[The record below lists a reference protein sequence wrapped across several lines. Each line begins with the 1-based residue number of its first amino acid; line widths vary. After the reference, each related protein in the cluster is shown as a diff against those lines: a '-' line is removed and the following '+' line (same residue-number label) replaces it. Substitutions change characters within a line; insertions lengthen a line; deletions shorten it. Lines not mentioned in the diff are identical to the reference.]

1 MTVKNQLKLAG
12 VTASSKF
19 YRKGILRDP
28 VERNMCY
35 YIRTACLR
43 YKKRLATKR
52 EVMLQHPRKLTT
64 KKSQEIK
71 GTRKSKVCEKLTIK
85 LAFYFYNF
93 IRQSYSSFPWTERNW
108 SILFCLYTL
117 ISNILDDFVKNTC
130 LSFSVFCNEKMLLP
144 ELYLRLMFP
153 CL

>member
-52 EVMLQHPRKLTT
+52 EVILQPKSNHEEKYKNQRNKKEKQSARK
-64 KKSQEIK
+64 
-71 GTRKSKVCEKLTIK
+71 GNC
-85 LAFYFYNF
+85 
-93 IRQSYSSFPWTERNW
+93 
-108 SILFCLYTL
+108 
-117 ISNILDDFVKNTC
+117 
-130 LSFSVFCNEKMLLP
+130 
-144 ELYLRLMFP
+144 
-153 CL
+153 